1 MNTIKA
7 KLQDSLL
14 ATGLALITV
23 SLFIFSIPLLFLT
36 GSESYFGFFAF
47 SFLISV
53 AYFIILLVNRQSW
66 QAEHKRHYILLSLIL
81 FLVSAYSLNRDMDV
95 FAASPTWFCIVLVVL
110 CANYILSIFYDSLP
124 SPFRVLVLGLLGVSV
139 ILFLYLSI
147 YLVPIYAISIPG
159 MLAFGISVHTFV
171 PALLCVHTV
180 LLVAELAGDNKKSW
194 TGFAS
199 GAACVIAVVIFFS
212 VQWRSGVNDIN
223 RAYTRAMAEGD
234 SDLPAWMQVA
244 QWVQHDT
251 YTEKI
256 LKADLVYTIPEWN
269 EDMFWRMPGS
279 SLGEQQKL
287 HDPLVV
293 LASLFSGKSYLS
305 TSDKVNIL
313 KTQFDA
319 RHHTEE
325 RLWSGKDL
333 TTQNVVS
340 TIRIWPEY
348 HLAYTE
354 KVLTVFNHEVSR
366 WFTGGQEG
374 IYTFHLPE
382 GAVVT
387 SLALWVNGKEEK
399 GILTT
404 KEKADSAYRGIV
416 GVEQRDPSVVH
427 WQEGNR
433 VSVRVF
439 PVLSKDSR
447 VFKVGITAP
456 LRKEGDNLVYD
467 NIWFE
472 GPDATRAQ
480 ESVKL
485 YLNGPATAPLQQAV
499 LQEHGDRTFTR
510 EGRYRPRWSFSI
522 KEEGLS
528 PNAFSFNGA
537 SYHLKPYHP
546 LREAVDLRDFYL
558 DINQSWTEE
567 EWQTVWQALKG
578 KRVWVYH
585 YDLVQL
591 TDDNR
596 AWYFRELKKQRF
608 SLFPVHEIKE
618 VPHSLL
624 ISKSAGKSPDLSDLA
639 KSRFLDKIKF
649 FTAKGQ
655 KVKFFNLGY
664 ELSPYLSSLKDY
676 RLFLYEWGDTKDLQ
690 QLLAQGQ
697 FVRNEEHDNEVV
709 VHNAQV
715 AIVKEEGGRP
725 SAAPDHLM
733 RLFAFNHIL
742 RQYGA
747 RGFDSTSDHSAIV
760 AEAREAYV
768 VSPVSSLIVLETQ
781 QDYERYGI
789 EDSKNSLKNASIKSK
804 GAVPEPHEW
813 VLIILGSVI
822 GIYLFLKTRF

>member
-1 MNTIKA
+1 MNIIKS

-14 ATGLALITV
+14 ATGLAFIPL
-23 SLFIFSIPLLFLT
+23 SLFIFSIPLLFPT
-36 GSESYFGFFAF
+36 GSDSHFGFFAF
-47 SFLISV
+47 SFLLSV
-53 AYFIILLVNRQSW
+53 SYFIILLVNRSSW
-66 QAEHKRHYILLSLIL
+66 QVEHRRYYILLSLIL
-81 FLVSAYSLNRDMDV
+81 FLISAYGLNRDMEV
-95 FAASPTWFCIVLVVL
+95 FAASPVWFCMVLVLL
-110 CANYILSIFYDSLP
+110 CANYILSIFYNSLP
-124 SPFRVLVLGLLGVSV
+124 SPVRFGVLALLGVSAV
-139 ILFLYLSI
+139 LFLYLSI

-180 LLVAELAGDNKKSW
+180 LLVAQLAGDNKKYWIS
-194 TGFAS
+194 FAS
-199 GAACVIAVVIFFS
+199 GVGSVIAVVIFFS

-223 RAYTRAMAEGD
+223 RAYTRAIAEGD
-234 SDLPAWMQVA
+234 KDLPAWMQVA

-256 LKADLVYTIPEWN
+256 LKSDLVYNIPEWD
-269 EDMFWRMPGS
+269 EDLFWRMPTA
-279 SLGEQQKL
+279 SLGELQKV

-293 LASLFSGKSYLS
+293 LASIFSGKSYL
-305 TSDKVNIL
+305 TAEDKINIL

-333 TTQNVVS
+333 TTKNVVS

-366 WFTGGQEG
+366 WLTGGQEG

-387 SLALWVNGKEEK
+387 SLSLWVNGREEK

-404 KEKADSAYRGIV
+404 KEKADSAYSGIV
-416 GVEQRDPSVVH
+416 GVERRDPSVVH

-433 VSVRVF
+433 VTVRVF
-439 PVLSKDSR
+439 PVLSNDSR

-472 GPDATRAQ
+472 GPDASAAS

-485 YLNGPATAPLQQAV
+485 YLNGRATAPMQQAV
-499 LQEHGDRTFTR
+499 LQENGDKTFSR
-510 EGRYRPRWSFSI
+510 EGRYKPHWSFTL
-522 KEEGLS
+522 KDEGLS
-528 PNAFSFNGA
+528 PNTFSFNGA
-537 SYHLKPYHP
+537 SYHLKHYNPI
-546 LREAVDLRDFYL
+546 REAVDLRDFYL
-558 DINQSWTEE
+558 DINHAWTEE
-567 EWQTVWQALKG
+567 EWQAIWQALKG
-578 KRVWVYH
+578 RRVWVYH
-585 YDLVQL
+585 FDMVQL
-591 TDDNR
+591 TEENR
-596 AWYFRELKKQRF
+596 EWYFRELKKQRF
-608 SLFPVHEIKE
+608 SLFPLHEIKD
-618 VPHSLL
+618 VARSLV
-624 ISKSAGKSPDLSDLA
+624 ICKSAGKSPDLSDLA
-639 KSRFLDKIKF
+639 GSRFLEKIKAF
-649 FTAKGQ
+649 SAAGQ
-655 KVKFFNLGY
+655 KARIFNLGHG
-664 ELSPYLSSLKDY
+664 LSPYLSSLKDY
-676 RLFLYEWGDTKDLQ
+676 RLFLYEWGDTEELQ

-697 FVRNEEHDNEVV
+697 FVRDEERDNEVV
-709 VHNAQV
+709 VHNARIV
-715 AIVKEEGGRP
+715 IVKEAGSRP
-725 SAAPDHLM
+725 SAAPDHLL

-742 RQYGA
+742 RQFGQQGLGGNVDYE
-747 RGFDSTSDHSAIV
+747 SIV
-760 AEAREAYV
+760 AEAKEAYV

-813 VLIILGSVI
+813 VLIILGSII
-822 GIYLFLKTRF
+822 GIYLFLKTRP